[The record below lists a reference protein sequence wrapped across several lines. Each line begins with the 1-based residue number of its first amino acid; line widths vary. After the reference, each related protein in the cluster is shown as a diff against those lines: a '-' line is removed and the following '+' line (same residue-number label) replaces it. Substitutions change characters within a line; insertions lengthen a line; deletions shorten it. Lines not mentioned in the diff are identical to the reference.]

1 MLEVRVI
8 ESAVEVEALAAE
20 WRDLLARS
28 RQEVVQTPTW
38 MLAWWRVFGSGA
50 ARELRAV
57 TFRDR
62 GRLVAIAPLLWRPV
76 FDKFVPLRRLEFF
89 CSGEDEQE
97 EICSD
102 YLGIVCELGREAEV
116 ASELARAL
124 VSGRV
129 GRWDDLHLVRMSAE
143 DPMVELLVRA
153 LATERCAVDTVSAGA
168 CPYITLPKTWDDYLA
183 SLDGQRRYF
192 VRRSM
197 RELETWAGPGGY
209 VLRHATTKAELK
221 EGFLVLR
228 SLHGE
233 RWSEKRSLFESYRF
247 SAFHADVMRKFFAGV
262 DANLELMWLEANGVP
277 IAAIY
282 NILHDRKIHFY
293 QSGRKLD
300 VPKTVR
306 PGIAVHVLAI
316 RRAIEMGYREY
327 DFLNGASVYKSQ
339 LALARRPLVS
349 IRAIAPNPSSRAVIG
364 FRDSASKVAAWVRS
378 RRDSERSPSQAPE
391 TKRKPDEE

>member
-1 MLEVRVI
+1 MLELRVV
-8 ESAVEVEALAAE
+8 ESSVELEALAAE
-20 WRDLLARS
+20 WRELLARS

-57 TFRDR
+57 TFRER
-62 GRLVAIAPLLWRPV
+62 GRLIAIAPLLWRPV

-116 ASELARAL
+116 ASQLASAL
-124 VSGRV
+124 VGGRV
-129 GRWDDLHLVRMSAE
+129 GRWDDLHLVRMSTE

-153 LATERCAVDTVSAGA
+153 LEVARCGVETVSAGA
-168 CPYITLPKTWDDYLA
+168 CPYVTLPKTWDDYLA

-197 RELETWAGPGGY
+197 RELEKWAGPDGY
-209 VLRHATTKAELK
+209 TLKLATTKAELK
-221 EGFLVLR
+221 EGFFILR
-228 SLHGE
+228 ALHGE
-233 RWSEKRSLFESYRF
+233 RWSAQRSLFESYRF

-262 DANLELMWLEANGVP
+262 DAKLELMWLEVKGTP
-277 IAAIY
+277 IAAVY
-282 NILHDRKIHFY
+282 NILYDRKIHFY

-300 VPKTVR
+300 VPKAVR

-316 RRAIEMGYREY
+316 QRAIEMGYREY
-327 DFLNGASVYKSQ
+327 DFLNGASAYKSQ

-349 IRAIAPNPSSRAVIG
+349 IQAVAPNTTSRAVIG
-364 FRDSASKVAAWVRS
+364 FRDSASKLAAWVRS
-378 RRDSERSPSQAPE
+378 RRAPE
-391 TKRKPDEE
+391 AGPTEDPEPKRDPDE